1 MIGNLL
7 NGRYQVVEK
16 LGQGGQAIT
25 YKAKDSKTF
34 NQICVVKHLVPARS
48 TDPTLSEAAKQNVWN
63 TAEHLFKHEAE
74 ALAGLGGHTEIPRLL
89 DHFVENGEF
98 YLVQEFIEGKPLSV
112 ELPPGKR
119 WGETQVIQ
127 LLHEILSI
135 LDFVHSKS
143 VIHRDIKPDNIIRRQ
158 LDGKLVLVDF
168 GAVKLEQQLTQVGT
182 TSRTSRTVSIGTL
195 GYMPS
200 EQQDGKPVFASDLY
214 ALGMISIQALTG
226 KNAAELVLNHKKR
239 GEIDWQPLV
248 TVSKELTEVLTR
260 MVRCFPEDR
269 YQSAKEVLN
278 SLEPVVINKG
288 GGYTSVTEVSG
299 GGRTT
304 SPPKVPTHYR
314 TERVVPSPPTQ
325 NWQCI
330 HTLTSHVASVR
341 SVAISP
347 DSQTLAS
354 AGDDN
359 TVRVWDLN
367 NGSLKNTFKPQT
379 GFLKGAGTYFTSV
392 AISPKDQI
400 LASGCLDKTIKLW
413 HLNNGNLIRDLKG
426 HSDSVNSVAITPDS
440 QTLVSAGRE
449 NTIKVWKLS
458 TGQALPNLT
467 GHSDWVYSVAI
478 SPDGQQLVSGSRDN
492 TIKLWNLLNG
502 KLLSTFTGH
511 MDWVRCVA
519 FSPNGKTIVSGSN
532 DNTIKLWKLGSEQ
545 PILTLNGHSNW
556 VTSVAISPDGSTLI
570 SGSRDKTIKLWNLDS
585 GELITT
591 LTEHLESVCC
601 VVISPDGKTIASS
614 SDDGAIKIWQ
624 CN

>member
-7 NGRYQVVEK
+7 NGRYQVTEK

-25 YKAKDSKTF
+25 YKAKDTNAF
-34 NQICVVKHLVPARS
+34 NQIRVVKHLVPARS
-48 TDPTLSEAAKQNVWN
+48 TDPTLSEAAKHDLWK
-63 TAEHLFKHEAE
+63 TATHLFEQEAK
-74 ALAGLGGHTEIPRLL
+74 ALAGLGHHPQIPGLL

-98 YLVQEFIEGKPLSV
+98 YLVQEFIEGQPLSV

-119 WGETQVIQ
+119 WSETQVIQ

-135 LDFVHSKS
+135 LDFVHPKG

-182 TSRTSRTVSIGTL
+182 TSRTSRTVIIGTL

-200 EQQDGKPVFASDLY
+200 EQQDGKPILASDLY
-214 ALGMISIQALTG
+214 ALGMIGIQALTG
-226 KNAAELVLNHKKR
+226 INAAELVLNHKKR

-248 TVSKELTEVLTR
+248 NVSKELAEVLTR

-269 YQSAKEVLN
+269 YQRAAEVLQALN
-278 SLEPVVINKG
+278 LNGSTIN
-288 GGYTSVTEVSG
+288 
-299 GGRTT
+299 
-304 SPPKVPTHYR
+304 P
-314 TERVVPSPPTQ
+314 ERVFQPPIMQ
-325 NWQCI
+325 NWQCVR
-330 HTLTSHVASVR
+330 TLKGHIASVR

-359 TVRVWDLN
+359 TVKVWDLN

-379 GFLKGAGTYFTSV
+379 GFFKGEATYFTSV
-392 AISPKDQI
+392 AISPEGQM

-426 HSDSVNSVAITPDS
+426 HSDSVYSVAISPDS

-449 NTIKVWKLS
+449 KIIKVWNLP
-458 TGQALPNLT
+458 TGQAIRNLT
-467 GHSDWVYSVAI
+467 GHSESVYSVAI
-478 SPDGQQLVSGSRDN
+478 SPNGQTLVSGSRDN
-492 TIKLWNLLNG
+492 TIKVWNLFNG
-502 KLLSTFTGH
+502 KLLNTFTGH
-511 MDWVRCVA
+511 IDWVYCVA
-519 FSPNGKTIVSGSN
+519 FSPDGKTIVSGSN
-532 DNTIKLWKLGSEQ
+532 DNTIKLWNLSSGQ
-545 PILTLNGHSNW
+545 LIRTLNGHSNW
-556 VTSVAISPDGSTLI
+556 VTSVAVSPNGSTLI
-570 SGSRDKTIKLWNLDS
+570 SGSRDKTIKLWNMDN
-585 GELITT
+585 GEQIAT

>member
-7 NGRYQVVEK
+7 NGRYQVTEK

-25 YKAKDSKTF
+25 YKAKDTNAF
-34 NQICVVKHLVPARS
+34 NQIRVVKHLVPARS
-48 TDPTLSEAAKQNVWN
+48 TDPTLSEAAKHDLWK
-63 TAEHLFKHEAE
+63 TATHLFEQEAK
-74 ALAGLGGHTEIPRLL
+74 ALAGLGHHPQIPGLL

-98 YLVQEFIEGKPLSV
+98 YLVQEFIEGQPLSV

-119 WGETQVIQ
+119 WSETQVIQ

-135 LDFVHSKS
+135 LDFVHPKG

-195 GYMPS
+195 GYMPF
-200 EQQDGKPVFASDLY
+200 EQQKGKPVFASDLY
-214 ALGMISIQALTG
+214 ALGMIGIQALTG
-226 KNAAELVLNHKKR
+226 INAAELLLNHEDDD
-239 GEIDWQPLV
+239 GEINWRSLA
-248 TVSKELTEVLTR
+248 TVSDKLAEVLTR
-260 MVRCFPEDR
+260 MVRHLPKNR
-269 YQSAKEVLN
+269 YQSAAEVLQALN
-278 SLEPVVINKG
+278 LNGSTINNG
-288 GGYTSVTEVSG
+288 GQTSVTEVI
-299 GGRTT
+299 TT
-304 SPPKVPTHYR
+304 SPPKVPPNYR
-314 TERVVPSPPTQ
+314 TERVFQPPIMQ
-325 NWQCI
+325 NWQCVR
-330 HTLTSHVASVR
+330 TLKGHIASVR

-359 TVRVWDLN
+359 TVKVWDLN

-379 GFLKGAGTYFTSV
+379 GFFKGEATYFTSV
-392 AISPKDQI
+392 AISPKEQM

-413 HLNNGNLIRDLKG
+413 HLNNGNWIRDLKG
-426 HSDSVNSVAITPDS
+426 HSDSVYSVAISPDS

-449 NTIKVWKLS
+449 KIIKVWNLP
-458 TGQALPNLT
+458 TGQAIRNLT
-467 GHSDWVYSVAI
+467 GHSESVYSVAI
-478 SPDGQQLVSGSRDN
+478 SPNGQTLVSGSRDN
-492 TIKLWNLLNG
+492 TIKVWNLFNG
-502 KLLSTFTGH
+502 KLLNTFTGH
-511 MDWVRCVA
+511 IDWVYCVA
-519 FSPNGKTIVSGSN
+519 FSPDGKTIVSGSN
-532 DNTIKLWKLGSEQ
+532 DNTIKLWNLSSGQ
-545 PILTLNGHSNW
+545 LIRTLNGHSNW
-556 VTSVAISPDGSTLI
+556 VTSVAVSPNGSTLI
-570 SGSRDKTIKLWNLDS
+570 SGSRDKTIKLWNMDN
-585 GELITT
+585 GEQIAT